1 MLLLK
6 TLTLNNLGQIYTK
19 STTESCI
26 YISSWQMQ
34 VQIVLQNSVNTER
47 HQSLK
52 LKPFENLTV
61 NSRVIIISSVTEP
74 DLSGL

>member
-1 MLLLK
+1 
-6 TLTLNNLGQIYTK
+6 
-19 STTESCI
+19 
-26 YISSWQMQ
+26 MQ